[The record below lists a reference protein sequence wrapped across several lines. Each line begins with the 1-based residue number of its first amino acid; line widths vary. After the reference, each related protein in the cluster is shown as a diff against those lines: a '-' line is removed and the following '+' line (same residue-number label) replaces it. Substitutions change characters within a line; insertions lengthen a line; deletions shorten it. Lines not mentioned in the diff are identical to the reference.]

1 MLVKEKLLFLQAA
14 IKDIHEVG
22 SILPSSRMV
31 ARTMTAALRQR
42 PSPRRILEVGAG
54 TGPIT
59 VQIAREMKL
68 GDQLDV
74 YEINPKL
81 VEFLARRFER
91 EKVFQ
96 RVRHQTQLYAAG
108 IETIERKPTY
118 DIIISAI
125 PFTAFPPTAVEEFFE
140 VYRAILKPD
149 GILTYI
155 EFAFGRA
162 ILRAFAKG
170 EEKERLQ
177 AVDRV
182 VNRYIKKYQF
192 GYKFVPFNAPP
203 ARIRSLR
210 FDQ

>member
-31 ARTMTAALRQR
+31 ARSMTAALRQR

-59 VQIAREMKL
+59 VQIAREMRL

-96 RVRHQTQLYAAG
+96 RVRDQTQLYAAG
-108 IETIERKPTY
+108 IETIKREPTY

-125 PFTAFPPTAVEEFFE
+125 PFTAFPPTAVAEFFE

-170 EEKERLQ
+170 EEKRRLQ
-177 AVDRV
+177 AVDHV
-182 VNRYIKKYQF
+182 VNGYVKKYQF

-210 FDQ
+210 FGQ